1 MGDYFTAGLNQI
13 AKKYPQVYKSITGK
27 GLLIGQHFQDPE
39 MGYKVAAGLFKRKV
53 LVAGTLIS
61 ANTIR
66 FEPALIIKKEEIDE
80 VLNRLEDTLKEIA

>member
-1 MGDYFTAGLNQI
+1 MAPGACREI
-13 AKKYPQVYKSITGK
+13 PPVAVSKS
-27 GLLIGQHFQDPE
+27 P
-39 MGYKVAAGLFKRKV
+39 AGLFKRKV